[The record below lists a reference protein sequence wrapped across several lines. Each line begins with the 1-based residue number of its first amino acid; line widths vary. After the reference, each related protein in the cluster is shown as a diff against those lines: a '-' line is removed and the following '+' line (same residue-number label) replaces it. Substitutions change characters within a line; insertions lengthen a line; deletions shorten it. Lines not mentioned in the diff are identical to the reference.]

1 MKRMLLLGLLTVV
14 AVCNTAVVTAEVT
27 QRSVNQVAEPKTSTL
42 DQVILEEYKALRAEI
57 LLCLQSR
64 VSVVSLGFA
73 AIGALF
79 AGGVAAMSRERPYW
93 FFSALTIGVA
103 VTLTSLYVY
112 DFWIAETRR
121 LARASNHNCK
131 LEEKINNLFPGNVK
145 ALEWEHKVRKDP
157 SYKEVLPAAMET
169 PPRIFLLVSVCS
181 AVGGLSLFLIFLWGT
196 KEHSLHKLRWIYP
209 WRIQFAVLS
218 VLAVLAVFW
227 FVGQRLLESEHLD
240 EIWRC

>member
-1 MKRMLLLGLLTVV
+1 MKRMLLLGLLTVTAACNA
-14 AVCNTAVVTAEVT
+14 AVLTA
-27 QRSVNQVAEPKTSTL
+27 QVNQKGVKQMAEPKTSTI
-42 DQVILEEYKALRAEI
+42 DQIMLEEYKALRAEI
-57 LLCLQSR
+57 LLCLQNR
-64 VSVVSLGFA
+64 VTIVSLGFA

-79 AGGVAAMSRERPYW
+79 AGSVAAMSREKPYW

-121 LARASNHNCK
+121 LARASNHNCE

-145 ALEWEHKVRKDP
+145 ALEWEHRVRTDP
-157 SYKEVLPAAMET
+157 SYKKVLPAAMET

-181 AVGGLSLFLIFLWGT
+181 SVGGLSLFLIFLWGT
-196 KEHSLHKLRWIYP
+196 REHSLLKLRWVYR
-209 WRIQFAVLS
+209 WRIPFAVFGA
-218 VLAVLAVFW
+218 LAVLVVFW
-227 FVGQRLLESEHLD
+227 LAGQRYEQSKHLD